1 MRRTGG
7 KRRMLEKKK
16 FFLSKGIEKS
26 FCSYGQT
33 VKYSVIPTKK
43 LKYFNKSM
51 VSERSQLKMVT
62 LLDILNHKV
71 FKN

>member
-1 MRRTGG
+1 M
-7 KRRMLEKKK
+7 
-16 FFLSKGIEKS
+16 FFLSKGMRS

-43 LKYFNKSM
+43 FKYFNKSM
-51 VSERSQLKMVT
+51 VSERSQLKVVT
-62 LLDILNHKV
+62 LLDILNHKM